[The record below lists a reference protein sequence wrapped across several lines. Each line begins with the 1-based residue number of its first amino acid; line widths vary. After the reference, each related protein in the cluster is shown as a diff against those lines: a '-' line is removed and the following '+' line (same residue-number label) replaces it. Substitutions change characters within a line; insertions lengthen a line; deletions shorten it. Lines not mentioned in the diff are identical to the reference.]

1 MQKRCAFKKG
11 GHQISQEVLL
21 LEWAGLVAVMIL
33 LVYSSYPEKVKK
45 LERKVRMLEK
55 KQKGESEM
63 SKLLTDLVGK
73 SCKITN
79 EDGSQPGWLFT
90 VLDTDD
96 EWVKLTYTDKKGILR
111 TEIRRIDSI
120 KKIDLTAE

>member
-1 MQKRCAFKKG
+1 M
-11 GHQISQEVLL
+11 
-21 LEWAGLVAVMIL
+21 EWAGLVAVMIL
-33 LVYSSYPEKVKK
+33 LVYSSYPGKVKK